1 MYTFEPLIAVTSV
14 LDYLFNCL
22 CSKSCKKTLY
32 IICWVVTH
40 TVAAVV
46 GVL

>member
-14 LDYLFNCL
+14 LDYFIAYALRVA
-22 CSKSCKKTLY
+22 KKPLY